1 MARVRPLDTRTNQTR
16 VAVEMFGMDEFLRE
30 LRFAPNEVKKAV
42 KQGSKEIADKVVVEM
57 KQRARIVWHQ
67 EQYETIVPSLRAVQ
81 GTVPKVKVGGA
92 RKAAVGRRKRRP
104 SAGEL
109 VMGAEFGG
117 RREETTQQFP
127 IHRGSKGYVLFPTI
141 RKMLNFIKKEY
152 TDQIEKVLRKVAR

>member
-57 KQRARIVWHQ
+57 KKKARVIWSAQ
-67 EQYETIVPSLRAVQ
+67 QYETIVPSLRAVQ
-81 GTVPKVKVGGA
+81 GTVPKIKIGGA
-92 RKAAVGRRKRRP
+92 RKAAVSRRKNRP
-104 SAGEL
+104 ASGEF

-117 RREETTQQFP
+117 RFSKTTHQFP
-127 IHRGSKGYVLFPTI
+127 IRRRGGYVLFPTI
-141 RKMLNFIKKEY
+141 HKLHGFIKKEF